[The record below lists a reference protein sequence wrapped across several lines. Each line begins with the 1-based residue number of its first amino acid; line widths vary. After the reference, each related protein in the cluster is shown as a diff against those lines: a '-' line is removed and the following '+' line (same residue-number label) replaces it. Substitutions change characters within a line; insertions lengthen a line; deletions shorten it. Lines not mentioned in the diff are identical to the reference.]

1 MFLWALIPCYVR
13 WKELSGGFGLGS
25 TWLVGKWE
33 ENRDH
38 LCFLNADLQL
48 LFNMNFFWLFPHL
61 SLITIS
67 TCMYSSSYL
76 CVRNGSPL
84 KWIVF

>member
-38 LCFLNADLQL
+38 L
-48 LFNMNFFWLFPHL
+48 
-61 SLITIS
+61 
-67 TCMYSSSYL
+67 
-76 CVRNGSPL
+76 
-84 KWIVF
+84 